1 VGVLVA
7 VAVGGMGVIV
17 LVGIGVDEGASVGRI
32 VDVGADC
39 VVAQAVTSNS
49 ATSRKTMFFIVFP
62 SIKNKTQPRLRSGT
76 MTDGISSRLDA
87 RV

>member
-1 VGVLVA
+1 MA

-17 LVGIGVDEGASVGRI
+17 LVGIGVDEGASVGKI

-49 ATSRKTMFFIVFP
+49 ATSRKNTFFMVLP
-62 SIKNKTQPRLRSGT
+62 SINNSPTSAE
-76 MTDGISSRLDA
+76 DGQGRK
-87 RV
+87 